1 MLDSLNDD
9 RREDRADDRRGD
21 AHAEKALPFLLLP
34 LISGVRAVEYRP
46 LILGITQM
54 IDKRR
59 IAAAIALACILPELA
74 LAQKQPVASQN
85 LSGAI
90 ASGGTFQSLAGAN
103 PSRNGCLIENPTT
116 ATEPL
121 YVNVGSASP
130 TTANSFSLAAGAAF
144 NCGAAGIVVT
154 DALQVEAATSTHAFV
169 ALVQ

>member
-1 MLDSLNDD
+1 MP
-9 RREDRADDRRGD
+9 
-21 AHAEKALPFLLLP
+21 H
-34 LISGVRAVEYRP
+34 
-46 LILGITQM
+46 
-54 IDKRR
+54 KRR
-59 IAAAIALACILPELA
+59 IVALAATTLAVFLPVVA

-85 LSGAI
+85 VSGTI
-90 ASGGTFQSLAGAN
+90 TSGGSFQTLSGAN
-103 PSRNGCLIENPTT
+103 PSRNGCVIENPTT

-130 TTANSFSLAAGAAF
+130 TTTNSFSLAPGAAF